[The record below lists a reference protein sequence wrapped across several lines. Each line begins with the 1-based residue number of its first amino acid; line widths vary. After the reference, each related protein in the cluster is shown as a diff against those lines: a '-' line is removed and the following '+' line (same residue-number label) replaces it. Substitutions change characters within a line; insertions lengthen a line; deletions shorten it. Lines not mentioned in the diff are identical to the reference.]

1 MSPGVHALP
10 RASSRMRVVESP
22 YFPLL
27 FAFALAVAVPILM
40 VLLPSWLAARRP
52 SPTKLSP
59 YECGIPS
66 QGGPRERLRVKFYLV
81 AILFLLFDV
90 EVVFLFPWAVAW
102 RALGPAGLVSMLV
115 FLLVLAYG
123 LLYVWKRGAL
133 EWD

>member
-1 MSPGVHALP
+1 ML
-10 RASSRMRVVESP
+10 ESP

-27 FAFALAVAVPILM
+27 IALVLAAAVPIIV
-40 VLLPSWLAARRP
+40 VLLPPWLATKRP
-52 SPTKLSP
+52 SPTKLAP

-66 QGGPRERLRVKFYLV
+66 PGAPHERVRVRFYLV

-90 EVVFLFPWAVAW
+90 EVVFLFPWAVVF
-102 RALGPAGLVSMLV
+102 REMGMAGFLPMLL
-115 FLLVLAYG
+115 FLFVLSFG

>member
-1 MSPGVHALP
+1 MV
-10 RASSRMRVVESP
+10 RSP

-27 FAFALAVAVPILM
+27 FSFLLAVAVPVAVVAIAA
-40 VLLPSWLAARRP
+40 WLGRGRR
-52 SPTKLSP
+52 SPTKLAP

-66 QGGPRERLRVKFYLV
+66 PGTTGERVRVRFYLV

-90 EVVFLFPWAVAW
+90 EVVFIFPWAVVF
-102 RALGPAGLVSMLV
+102 RDLGVAGFAPMLL